1 LELRH
6 LRYFRAVAES
16 KGFREAARRLHV
28 VQPALSQT
36 VSDLERELGVRLLTR
51 NSRSVRL
58 TSEGEVFL
66 KEAREILA
74 HADRSVE
81 LARGAARGE
90 IGSLSVG
97 FLGSATAFFLPRII
111 REYRRRFPG
120 VRLTLREMAPTPQID
135 EFRAGQLDV
144 GFTRP
149 IPATDDAWLRS
160 ECLHRDSLL
169 AVLPKGHPASTR
181 PVVPVKQLAAEP
193 FVLFHRAGAPELF
206 GAIVSLCSRAGFTPR
221 VVTEADMM
229 QTVLTLVDAG
239 EGVALVPACVSN
251 LRGSG
256 IVLRPVQPDTVR
268 IPLVMVWPAGRE
280 NPVLGPFLDL
290 VREHAE
296 TIRGM
301 LPGLRRD

>member
-1 LELRH
+1 MELRH

-66 KEAREILA
+66 REANEILT

-97 FLGSATAFFLPRII
+97 FLGSATSFFLPRII

-120 VRLTLREMAPTPQID
+120 VRLTLREMAPAPQID
-135 EFRAGQLDV
+135 EFRAGRLDV

-149 IPATDDAWLRS
+149 LPAADGARLRS
-160 ECLHRDSLL
+160 ECVYRDSLI
-169 AVLPKGHPASTR
+169 AVLPKGHRASAR
-181 PVVPVKQLAAEP
+181 AMVPVKQLVDEP

-206 GAIVSLCSRAGFTPR
+206 DAIVGLCSRAGFTPR
-221 VVTEADMM
+221 VVNEADMM
-229 QTVLTLVDAG
+229 QTVLTLVEAD

-256 IVLRPVQPDTVR
+256 VVLRPVQPDTVR
-268 IPLVMVWPAGRE
+268 IPLMMVWHAAHESPARE
-280 NPVLGPFLDL
+280 SFLRL

-301 LPGLRRD
+301 LPGLRRG